1 MSKYIDVAEGD
12 VFGADA
18 SLCQMRGSMFRNFE
32 VGGVTGWL
40 KSGKHT
46 DNTALRPVSRKDAEL
61 MIRMAGYTII
71 PAKTEPVI
79 CSSCRTFGC
88 DDHVPDA
95 KPEPTPG
102 VFHLKCP
109 QCCFVCK
116 PDGGWVRRMCGC
128 KHEDALVRVDG
139 PLVLPERKPTP
150 DVPVVDA
157 VWVVEQSLAGPN
169 KRLTAYPTIEDASK
183 ATIGKPYIVRLAPDA
198 ALAATV
204 KRVEER
210 VNDLT
215 KIVHGLQ
222 DSMPGYDKDVTA
234 DEAFRRLDERLSK
247 LEATTIRLDRPME
260 FGQGPA
266 TAICLAALRAV
277 GVHDEEVNRE

>member
-61 MIRMAGYTII
+61 MIRMAGYTITTPAAKDEAPAKTVMGFCNKCGYSGPCVEERGI
-71 PAKTEPVI
+71 FKHDPQNGRTCSYSAVPFDSEAPAKTEP
-79 CSSCRTFGC
+79 
-88 DDHVPDA
+88 
-95 KPEPTPG
+95 
-102 VFHLKCP
+102 
-109 QCCFVCK
+109 
-116 PDGGWVRRMCGC
+116 
-128 KHEDALVRVDG
+128 
-139 PLVLPERKPTP
+139 TP
-150 DVPVVDA
+150 DD
-157 VWVVEQSLAGPN
+157 
-169 KRLTAYPTIEDASK
+169 
-183 ATIGKPYIVRLAPDA
+183 
-198 ALAATV
+198 LAATV
-204 KRVEER
+204 KR

-247 LEATTIRLDRPME
+247 LEAATT
-260 FGQGPA
+260 PA
-266 TAICLAALRAV
+266 KVRVVAPTVHPQTDTNTNWYHGWKHADEQWRRAAKDAGIDV
-277 GVHDEEVNRE
+277 VKEAGK